1 MGKSLVIVESP
12 AKAKTINK
20 YLGNDYI
27 VKSSVGHIRRLATD
41 NDHKGR
47 DKKENLIAALGF
59 NPYDGKWKAHFV
71 IDKGKKKV
79 VDELKYLAQH
89 ADKIYLASDLDR
101 EGEAIAWHLKD
112 TIKGDDSKYVRVTF
126 NEITKTAIQKAFE
139 NPRQIDDHMVE
150 AQKTRQ
156 FMDKMT
162 GFMISPVLW
171 NKVQRGLSAGRV
183 QSVAV
188 KLIVDK
194 EQEIR
199 KFIPEEYWEVKVT
212 LQNTKKNNFESAL
225 ISFDKQD
232 KENLNKFLLNQNNR
246 NNLEQF
252 LKQAKYK
259 VKDIESK
266 QTTSK
271 PRPPF
276 TTSTLQQYAST
287 RLGFSTKRTMNAAQ
301 KLYEAGYITYMR
313 TDSTAIS
320 KDALEMVRIYIKES
334 YIGYLPDKPN
344 FYANKANAQE
354 AHECIRPT
362 EMFTMPINLE
372 EDCRKLYNLIRNQFI
387 ACQMKDAIYD
397 NTSVTIATEDNK
409 AILRSKG
416 RVVVFDGWTK
426 LVSNKSADDDQ
437 DLPELKVNENLLF
450 INNTMDQKFTKPP
463 ARYSEAGLIKEL
475 EKRGIGRPSTYA
487 TIITTIQERGYVEID
502 NKRFIPKNIG
512 EVVTDRL
519 NLSFPKLMDY
529 SNTAKLE
536 AVLDDIAEG
545 KSEFKSVLD
554 KFFKELEASCEQA
567 LKSPEQGGMQDNRGY
582 LIQEIPCDVCGRPMT
597 LRYGSKGYFLGCSG
611 YGDKENQCKNTKP
624 LISESLLLDEEELA
638 KQLRTGKRCDK
649 CNSLM
654 HNYYVGNSIKLSF
667 CDNKACNHL
676 TVEKGNYQPKQN
688 GKTCECHVCG
698 NLMTT
703 HTGMFGK
710 YMKCTSCSAT
720 RKVLQ
725 DGTIAPPREPDI
737 EFKDIK
743 GPKKGTYMVLRQSSS
758 GSLYLTP
765 NKNGKIKDFRSP
777 TILELQMHKDLLPAK
792 WKHYAEGPTIDEEG
806 NETFLRFSKFTNEV
820 FIGSLNP
827 KTFKPSRYRYMYID
841 NSWVLVPY
849 EKINS

>member
-27 VKSSVGHIRRLATD
+27 VRSSVGHIRRLATD
-41 NDHKGR
+41 TEHKTK
-47 DKKENLIAALGF
+47 DKKENLIDALGF
-59 NPYDGKWKAHFV
+59 NPYDGKWKAHYV

-126 NEITKTAIQKAFE
+126 NEITKSAITKAFE
-139 NPRQIDDHMVE
+139 NPRQIDEHMVE

-156 FMDKMT
+156 FIDKMT

-171 NKVQRGLSAGRV
+171 RKVQRGLSAGRV

-199 KFIPEEYWEVKVT
+199 KFIPEEYWEVKV
-212 LQNTKKNNFESAL
+212 LFNNTKSNKVESAL
-225 ISFDKQD
+225 ISFNGNDKD
-232 KENLNKFLLNQNNR
+232 ALNKFLLDKANR
-246 NNLEQF
+246 DNLEQY
-252 LKQAKYK
+252 LKQANYK

-276 TTSTLQQYAST
+276 TTSTLQQAAST

-320 KDALEMVRIYIKES
+320 KDALEMVRNHIQEKYK
-334 YIGYLPDKPN
+334 GYLPEKPN
-344 FYANKANAQE
+344 FFSNKANAQE
-354 AHECIRPT
+354 AHECIRPSELSKMPM
-362 EMFTMPINLE
+362 EME
-372 EDCRKLYNLIRNQFI
+372 EDCKKLFNLIRNQFI

-397 NTSVTIATEDNK
+397 NTIVTITTDK
-409 AILRSKG
+409 DQVVLRSKG

-426 LVSNKSADDDQ
+426 LVSQKSNDDEQ
-437 DLPELKVNENLLF
+437 DLPELKVNEVLSF
-450 INNTMDQKFTKPP
+450 ISNTMEQKFTKPP

-487 TIITTIQERGYVEID
+487 TIITTIQERDYVELE

-519 NLSFPKLMDY
+519 NFSFPKLMDY
-529 SNTAKLE
+529 DNTAKLE

-545 KSEFKSVLD
+545 KSEYKSILD
-554 KFFKELEASCEQA
+554 KFFKELDESCETA
-567 LKSPEQGGMQDNRGY
+567 LKEPEQGGMKDNRGFVIKDV
-582 LIQEIPCDVCGRPMT
+582 LCDVCGRPMT
-597 LRYGSKGYFLGCSG
+597 LRYSSKGYFLGCSG
-611 YGDKENQCKNTKP
+611 YSDKENQCKATKP
-624 LISESLLLDEEELA
+624 LIAESLLLDEDELA
-638 KQLRTGKRCDK
+638 KQLLTGNRCSK

-654 HNYYVGNSIKLSF
+654 HNYYVGNTVKLSL
-667 CDNKACNHL
+667 CDNKACNHV
-676 TVEKGNYQPKQN
+676 TVEKGNYQPKHS
-688 GKTCECHVCG
+688 GKTCECHMCG
-698 NLMTT
+698 DTMTM

-710 YMKCTSCSAT
+710 YMKCPTCSAT
-720 RKVLQ
+720 RKVLT
-725 DGTIAPPREPDI
+725 DGTIAPPRDPDI

-758 GSLYLTP
+758 GSLYLAP

-777 TILELQMHKDLLPAK
+777 TILELQMHKEQLPDK
-792 WKHYAEGPTIDEEG
+792 WKHYAEGPTVDEEG
-806 NETFLRFSKFTNEV
+806 NQTFLRFSKFTGDV

-827 KTFKPSRYRYMYID
+827 TTFKPSRYRYMYID
-841 NSWVLVPY
+841 NAWTLVPY
-849 EKINS
+849 EKIN